1 MRKAIRLWPYG
12 LIKEVWVEF
21 LHLEA
26 AQVCDAVAGH
36 TVVVEQPPAALVL
49 HDAVVRGPAHD
60 GLQQLALEA
69 EGSVGVV
76 ADGEA
81 KQMTVAGGIGEEV
94 LLADLVHPGGLEE
107 AVGVA
112 SLQGLAVGIEDDDA
126 ARCLG
131 KLKDIIAHA
140 DHKGGQRGHVGRAE
154 ELRLAVAGRAQVNAF
169 LRQLARRLV
178 PLELTAPETAEVAV
192 DLPVVVL
199 EDTGVDAE
207 GAADGVLL
215 RDEGALG
222 ALGDGHAQVE
232 NAIVVLGREDEVV
245 AAVLLHD
252 IAVPH
257 LLLGPRNLV
266 HVEHNAVVG
275 DRGCQGVSLQGE
287 NMVVAHLEMAA
298 VIVEGS
304 TGLDVVRG
312 VDVQTVVED
321 MD

>member
-1 MRKAIRLWPYG
+1 VRKAIRLWPYG

-36 TVVVEQPPAALVL
+36 AVVVEQPPAALVL
-49 HDAVVRGPAHD
+49 HDAVVRGPSYD

-81 KQMTVAGGIGEEV
+81 EQVTVAGGIGEEV

-112 SLQGLAVGIEDDDA
+112 GLQGLAVGIEDDDA

-131 KLKDIIAHA
+131 KLQDIIAHA
-140 DHKGGQRGHVGRAE
+140 DNEGWQRGHISRAE
-154 ELRLAVAGRAQVNAF
+154 ELCLAVAGRAQINAF

-192 DLPVVVL
+192 DLSVVVL

-207 GAADGVLL
+207 RAADGVFL

-232 NAIVVLGREDEVV
+232 DAVVVLGREDEVV

-257 LLLGPRNLV
+257 LLLGPRHLI
-266 HVEHNAVVG
+266 HVEHDAVVG
-275 DRGCQGVSLQGE
+275 DRGCQGVALQGE
-287 NMVVAHLEMAA
+287 NMVVAHLEVAA